1 MRSAHPS
8 TPSWNA
14 LFALSPPPAI
24 EVRSPVRID
33 EAQRLSRAA
42 RHCVFASGYPIVLAT
57 HRDLIRSLRKNG
69 YTVYT
74 EQVAEGNRPEL
85 VRQWLNRGIEASRSS
100 DGPIAE
106 MSLEDTERLVRDL
119 DSDIRGIDSKL

>member
-1 MRSAHPS
+1 MRCSH
-8 TPSWNA
+8 
-14 LFALSPPPAI
+14 FPPPAI